1 MYAAVPGFRNS
12 KNKPYNARVCYNSK
26 CVVVVVRD
34 CLCSRNGE
42 YIDLSPAAFI
52 ALGARLS
59 RGALWVSV
67 DYEPYTGGR

>member
-34 CLCSRNGE
+34 CLCSRKGE